1 MPRGSFVTSIKQLS
15 IELGLTNDEIRTAL
29 KHLIKTGEVTKQTTN
44 KYTVITVSNYH
55 LYQTA
60 PKQIPNDSQTEPIQ
74 TPNDSQT
81 IAELFPTIE
90 KGKKGKR
97 EEKKN
102 TPLKSPRGFVPPA
115 KDEVKDY
122 VMSVGSQID
131 PEEFMAFYESKG
143 WMVGKNKMKSW
154 KSAIVTW
161 EKRAGLKRIP
171 PEKKQRGPR
180 KEDEPAEELAGDD
193 WMNYG
198 PGWRERDV

>member
-15 IELGLTNDEIRTAL
+15 LELGLTSDEIRTAL

-55 LYQTA
+55 LYQTV
-60 PKQIPNDSQTEPIQ
+60 PKQIPNDSQTEPQQI
-74 TPNDSQT
+74 PDDPQT
-81 IAELFPTIE
+81 ITKLFPTIE
-90 KGKKGKR
+90 EGNKGRK

-102 TPLKSPRGFVPPA
+102 TPLKSPRGFVPPTRE
-115 KDEVKDY
+115 EVRGY
-122 VMSVGSQID
+122 VESVGSQVD
-131 PEEFMAFYESKG
+131 PEEFVAFYESKG

-161 EKRAGLKRIP
+161 EKRAGLKRTP
-171 PEKKQRGPR
+171 PGKKDSSPRGGS
-180 KEDEPAEELAGDD
+180 AQEEILAGDD
-193 WMNYG
+193 WMDYG

>member
-1 MPRGSFVTSIKQLS
+1 MPRGSFVTSVKQLS
-15 IELGLTNDEIRTAL
+15 DDLKLTINKVRTAL
-29 KHLIKTGEVTKQTTN
+29 SNLEKTGEITRQTTN
-44 KYTVITVSNYH
+44 KYTVVSVVNYE
-55 LYQTA
+55 LYQSNNNQTT
-60 PKQIPNDSQTEPIQ
+60 NGSQTDSNQATDRPQ
-74 TPNDSQT
+74 TDHNQT
-81 IAELFPTIE
+81 TTIE
-90 KGKKGKR
+90 KGNKGKR

-102 TPLKSPRGFVPPA
+102 APLKSPGGFVPPT

-122 VMSVGSQID
+122 VMSVGSRID

-171 PEKKQRGPR
+171 PEKKQRSPR

>member
-15 IELGLTNDEIRTAL
+15 IELGLTSDEIRTAL
-29 KHLIKTGEVTKQTTN
+29 KHLIKTGEITKQTTN

-60 PKQIPNDSQTEPIQ
+60 PKQIPNDSQADPRQIPDE
-74 TPNDSQT
+74 SQT
-81 IAELFPTIE
+81 IAKLFPTRE
-90 KGKKGKR
+90 KGNKGKR
-97 EEKKN
+97 EEENN
-102 TPLKSPRGFVPPA
+102 TPLKSPRGFVPPT
-115 KDEVKDY
+115 KEEVQSY
-122 VMSVGSQID
+122 MESVGSRID

-171 PEKKQRGPR
+171 PGTKERSPG